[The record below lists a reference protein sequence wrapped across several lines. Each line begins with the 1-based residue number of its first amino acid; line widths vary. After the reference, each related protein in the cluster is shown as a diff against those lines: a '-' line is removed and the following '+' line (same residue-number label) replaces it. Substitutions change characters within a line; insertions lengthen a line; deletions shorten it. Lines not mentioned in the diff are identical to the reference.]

1 MLTNSREWK
10 NEEICLSSIF
20 VKNSCS
26 DFFPYSLVVSHRLS
40 FDFITLKK
48 KSKSRSFQIRSIA
61 IEHPLSL
68 FVLRAF
74 FPRTFQCTPIW
85 LKMCLYCWSIS
96 FLYACSILVVTSDMK
111 RVYWQQEKKKED
123 GGGWREKKR
132 TADNGDE
139 LFIDD

>member
-26 DFFPYSLVVSHRLS
+26 DFFSLLTRGFTS
-40 FDFITLKK
+40 
-48 KSKSRSFQIRSIA
+48 
-61 IEHPLSL
+61 
-68 FVLRAF
+68 FVLWFHHIEEEKQISF
-74 FPRTFQCTPIW
+74 FPDSITSYRTSSFSLCPKSFFSSYVSMHSNMIKDV
-85 LKMCLYCWSIS
+85 LVLLVHIVLVCLLDFSSDKWHE
-96 FLYACSILVVTSDMK
+96 TSLLTT
-111 RVYWQQEKKKED
+111 REKKED